1 MAFLTR
7 GLGPED
13 LHKNYRRAKRPATS
27 EPKPIRPRSGKI
39 VEVWGNW
46 PLAVA
51 GSFDA
56 EPWLAGF
63 EFEVAELE
71 ESRPAGA
78 LWAESL
84 GVSFRLAGT
93 LFEF

>member
-1 MAFLTR
+1 
-7 GLGPED
+7 
-13 LHKNYRRAKRPATS
+13 
-27 EPKPIRPRSGKI
+27 
-39 VEVWGNW
+39 
-46 PLAVA
+46 LAVA